1 MDGESQARRR
11 QTERTRARM
20 HTRARA
26 STHTNADI
34 MSVTMNCA
42 ACTPAGKSCQCQQQ
56 RHCARCRQRGHE
68 YESHAKCAGAAA
80 DVTVVVRG
88 RVVDD
93 DVVDVNGVEGA
104 SVVVVAAAPPASS
117 APRARHCRGRF
128 RRDIGRKN
136 AAQADT
142 GHVEGCCPWRRMHR
156 RSSSSSG
163 SRSHAV
169 VASCKQQKMATT
181 SHRQTTASKH
191 KPPGS
196 HQPWQRT
203 AFAACVHSLKP
214 AAPTY
219 HRRRHHHRLAEACCR
234 TATSAHT
241 IGKWA

>member
-1 MDGESQARRR
+1 MHARR
-11 QTERTRARM
+11 

-26 STHTNADI
+26 STHTNADS
-34 MSVTMNCA
+34 MSGTMNCT

-88 RVVDD
+88 RVVVVVVVV
-93 DVVDVNGVEGA
+93 VVDVTVFR
-104 SVVVVAAAPPASS
+104 VVVVAAVPPALS
-117 APRARHCRGRF
+117 APRARHCRGRKNAVIF
-128 RRDIGRKN
+128 GRKN

-142 GHVEGCCPWRRMHR
+142 GHVEGCCQWRRIHR

-181 SHRQTTASKH
+181 SHRRMTASQH
-191 KPPGS
+191 KTPCS

-203 AFAACVHSLKP
+203 AFAACVHS
-214 AAPTY
+214 TTS
-219 HRRRHHHRLAEACCR
+219 HRQI
-234 TATSAHT
+234 TAS
-241 IGKWA
+241 

>member
-1 MDGESQARRR
+1 MTMKESPNIHTHTHAH
-11 QTERTRARM
+11 AHM
-20 HTRARA
+20 HTPTHLA
-26 STHTNADI
+26 SQLHVAI
-34 MSVTMNCA
+34 FPFLFS
-42 ACTPAGKSCQCQQQ
+42 K
-56 RHCARCRQRGHE
+56 RHE

-142 GHVEGCCPWRRMHR
+142 GHVEGCCPWRRIHR

-163 SRSHAV
+163 SRSHVGVAFAG
-169 VASCKQQKMATT
+169 VASSQKWRPPVTFKI
-181 SHRQTTASKH
+181 RASKH
-191 KPPGS
+191 KTPCS
-196 HQPWQRT
+196 HQPR
-203 AFAACVHSLKP
+203 AKEKHSLRF
-214 AAPTY
+214 AFF
-219 HRRRHHHRLAEACCR
+219 HRRQQHIRTNAAAATTTDWKKHVAVPSHQCTQEESTARGVRHEA
-234 TATSAHT
+234 AQT
-241 IGKWA
+241 ILGW

>member
-1 MDGESQARRR
+1 M
-11 QTERTRARM
+11 
-20 HTRARA
+20 
-26 STHTNADI
+26 
-34 MSVTMNCA
+34 
-42 ACTPAGKSCQCQQQ
+42 
-56 RHCARCRQRGHE
+56 
-68 YESHAKCAGAAA
+68 
-80 DVTVVVRG
+80 TVVVRG

-142 GHVEGCCPWRRMHR
+142 GHVEGCCQWRRMHR

-169 VASCKQQKMATT
+169 VASCKQQKMAIT

-191 KPPGS
+191 KTPGS
-196 HQPWQRT
+196 HQPWQRTAFAACVHSTTSHRQITASKHKMQCSGQPWQRT